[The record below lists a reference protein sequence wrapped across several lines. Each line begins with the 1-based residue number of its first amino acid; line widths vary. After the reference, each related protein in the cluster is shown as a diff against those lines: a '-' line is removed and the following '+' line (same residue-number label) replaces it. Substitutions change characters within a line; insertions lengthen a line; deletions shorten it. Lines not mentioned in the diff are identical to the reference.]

1 VPTEIADFRRLRH
14 DRLMSFL
21 LLSPGQAPQPIA
33 SVDDDLA
40 RTQHGPAV
48 IITATESASPASAD
62 GSTTADFPSQGRPFA
77 FRETGGDWTEIG
89 FEAADHWV
97 QMGPDLRSRLVEDH
111 LATLDVAEFK
121 QATNGGSASIITNN
135 WVYSGQP
142 RVYRVAG
149 ELRDFVTVLGE
160 FSRA

>member
-1 VPTEIADFRRLRH
+1 
-14 DRLMSFL
+14 MSLL

-40 RTQHGPAV
+40 RTQQGPAV
-48 IITATESASPASAD
+48 IITDTEAASPTAAD
-62 GSTTADFPSQGRPFA
+62 DSIATDFPPQGRPVA
-77 FRETGGDWTEIG
+77 YRENGGGWTEVG

-97 QMGPDLRSRLVEDH
+97 QMGPQLRSRLVEDH

-121 QATNGGSASIITNN
+121 IATNGGSASIITNN

-142 RVYRVAG
+142 RIYRVAG

-160 FSRA
+160 LG

>member
-1 VPTEIADFRRLRH
+1 
-14 DRLMSFL
+14 MSLL
-21 LLSPGQAPQPIA
+21 LLSPGRAPQPIA

-48 IITATESASPASAD
+48 IITATEAVPHISAG
-62 GSTTADFPSQGRPFA
+62 GSTTNGFPPQGRPAA
-77 FRETGGDWTEIG
+77 FREAGGDWTEVG

-97 QMGPDLRSRLVEDH
+97 QMGSALRSRLLEDP
-111 LATLDVAEFK
+111 LATFDVAEFK

-142 RVYRVAG
+142 RIYRVAG
-149 ELRDFVTVLGE
+149 ELRDFVTVLRQL
-160 FSRA
+160 SRA